1 MTDARDEILV
11 TLTAD
16 IVAAHLANNMVPV
29 AEIGGLVTKVHDA
42 LAGLGE
48 GSAPK
53 PEAERKPAVAVR
65 ASIKPEHIICLEDG
79 KKMKMLKRHLMT
91 DHGLTPADYRAR
103 WNLPTDYPMVAL
115 NYAEARRGLAMKIG
129 LGRKKKEAPAP
140 APKAKRGRP
149 PKHA

>member
-1 MTDARDEILV
+1 MRDRRLLGVE
-11 TLTAD
+11 A
-16 IVAAHLANNMVPV
+16 IVQRQEGVSSERDNHRRQAP
-29 AEIGGLVTKVHDA
+29 GYQA
-42 LAGLGE
+42 LAYSVTRLE
-48 GSAPK
+48 EQRQ

-103 WNLPTDYPMVAL
+103 WNLPTDYPMVAP

-129 LGRKKKEAPAP
+129 LGR
-140 APKAKRGRP
+140 
-149 PKHA
+149 